1 MKIRDIVENI
11 TLNEAPMPEVLA
23 FLKRIKLKTLVNG
36 NNVEVLVDTP
46 PKNKDAFRKEVLQ
59 TLLTN
64 LQKNAKVLKPAFDPL
79 GSSIG
84 RIVFAGNPT
93 KIYVKDIGKKGDN
106 SAGIG
111 NEKAIAAMIDKV
123 IRTHGSAN
131 VTFVDDQRRKLTIKN
146 VTEVEVSGRSSG
158 TRKHGGEVRKADV
171 VLRSPRGHL
180 PVSIKKINAEYWESA
195 DTYYGAKAGALIKK
209 LRQEGYIKLLKTDKP
224 GILKLNKEIVVE
236 PTDQEAQH
244 VIFGGDINPE
254 GGVIIQTFLPEHF
267 VQDGANVTI
276 HAHAVIKTKH
286 DIPESHIMM
295 WLIRNDSSRNIA
307 AIGIPGV
314 RVYAAAYKRAIGKG
328 DKNIVLVNSDG
339 EVVKS

>member
-1 MKIRDIVENI
+1 MKIRDIVESTVI
-11 TLNEAPMPEVLA
+11 QEAPEPAILA
-23 FLKRIKLKTLVNG
+23 LLKKIKLKTLVKG
-36 NNVEVLVDTP
+36 NNIEVLVDTP
-46 PKNKDAFRKEVLQ
+46 PKNKDAFRKEVLL
-59 TLLTN
+59 TLL
-64 LQKNAKVLKPAFDPL
+64 KSLKPAGAAYDPL

-84 RIVFAGNPT
+84 RIVFAGDPT

-111 NEKAIAAMIDKV
+111 NEKIIAEMLDKV
-123 IRTHGSAN
+123 IKNHGSAN
-131 VTFVDDQRRKLTIKN
+131 VTFVDDQKRKLTIKS
-146 VTEVEVSGRSSG
+146 VTQVDVSGRSSG
-158 TRKHGGEVRKADV
+158 TRKHGGEVKKADI
-171 VLRSPRGHL
+171 VLRSLRGQL

-224 GILKLNKEIVVE
+224 GILKLSKEIVVE
-236 PTDQEAQH
+236 PTEQEAQH

-267 VQDGANVTI
+267 VQDGNKVTI
-276 HAHAVIKTKH
+276 HAHAVIKTKE
-286 DIPESHIMM
+286 DIPESHLMM

-314 RVYAAAYKRAIGKG
+314 RVYAAAYKRAIGGG
-328 DKNIVLVNSDG
+328 DKNIVLVNAKG
-339 EVVKS
+339 KVV

>member
-1 MKIRDIVENI
+1 MKIRDIVES
-11 TLNEAPMPEVLA
+11 TVLQEAPMPEIVA
-23 FLKRIKLKTLVNG
+23 FLKKTKLKTLIKG
-36 NNVEVLVDTP
+36 NNIEVLVDTP
-46 PKNKDAFRKEVLQ
+46 PKNKDIFRKEVLL
-59 TLLTN
+59 TLLKN
-64 LQKNAKVLKPAFDPL
+64 LKAAKAAYDPL

-84 RIVFAGNPT
+84 RIVFADNPT

-123 IRTHGSAN
+123 IENHGFAN
-131 VTFVDDQRRKLTIKN
+131 VTFVDDQKRKLTIKN
-146 VTEVEVSGRSSG
+146 VTQVDISGRSSG
-158 TRKHGGEVRKADV
+158 TRKHGGEVKKADV
-171 VLRSPRGHL
+171 VLRSRQGQL

-209 LRQEGYIKLLKTDKP
+209 LRQEGYVKLLKTDKP

-267 VQDGANVTI
+267 VQDGAKVTI
-276 HAHAVIKTKH
+276 QAHAVIKTKE
-286 DIPESHIMM
+286 DIPESHLMM

-314 RVYAAAYKRAIGKG
+314 RVYAAAYKRAIGGG
-328 DKNIVLVNSDG
+328 DKNIVLVNASG
-339 EVVKS
+339 KVIKS

>member
-1 MKIRDIVENI
+1 
-11 TLNEAPMPEVLA
+11 
-23 FLKRIKLKTLVNG
+23 
-36 NNVEVLVDTP
+36 
-46 PKNKDAFRKEVLQ
+46 
-59 TLLTN
+59 
-64 LQKNAKVLKPAFDPL
+64 L

-84 RIVFAGNPT
+84 RIVFAGDPT

-111 NEKAIAAMIDKV
+111 NEKIIAEMLDKV
-123 IRTHGSAN
+123 IKNHGSAN
-131 VTFVDDQRRKLTIKN
+131 VTFVDDQKRKLTIKS
-146 VTEVEVSGRSSG
+146 VTQVDVSGRSSG
-158 TRKHGGEVRKADV
+158 TRKHGGEVKKADI
-171 VLRSPRGHL
+171 VLRSLRGQL

-224 GILKLNKEIVVE
+224 GILKLSKEIVVE
-236 PTDQEAQH
+236 PTEQEAQH

-267 VQDGANVTI
+267 VQDGNKVTI
-276 HAHAVIKTKH
+276 HAHAVIKTKE
-286 DIPESHIMM
+286 DIPESHLMM

-314 RVYAAAYKRAIGKG
+314 RVYAAAYKRAIGGG
-328 DKNIVLVNSDG
+328 DKNIVLVNAKG
-339 EVVKS
+339 KVV

>member
-1 MKIRDIVENI
+1 MKIRDIVESTVI
-11 TLNEAPMPEVLA
+11 QEAPEPAILA
-23 FLKRIKLKTLVNG
+23 FLKKIKLKTLVKG
-36 NNVEVLVDTP
+36 NNIEVLVDTP
-46 PKNKDAFRKEVLQ
+46 PKNKDAFRKEVLL
-59 TLLTN
+59 TLL
-64 LQKNAKVLKPAFDPL
+64 KSLKPAGAAYDPL

-84 RIVFAGNPT
+84 RIVFAGDPT

-111 NEKAIAAMIDKV
+111 NEKIIAEMLDKV
-123 IRTHGSAN
+123 IKNHGSAN
-131 VTFVDDQRRKLTIKN
+131 VTFVDDQKRKLTIKS
-146 VTEVEVSGRSSG
+146 VTQVDVSGRSSG
-158 TRKHGGEVRKADV
+158 TRKHGGEVKKADI
-171 VLRSPRGHL
+171 VLRSLRGQL

-224 GILKLNKEIVVE
+224 GILKLSKEIVVE
-236 PTDQEAQH
+236 PTEQEAQH

-267 VQDGANVTI
+267 VQDGNKVTI
-276 HAHAVIKTKH
+276 HAHAVIKTKE
-286 DIPESHIMM
+286 DIPESHLMM

-314 RVYAAAYKRAIGKG
+314 RVYAAAYKRAIGGG
-328 DKNIVLVNSDG
+328 DKNIVLVNAKG
-339 EVVKS
+339 KVV

>member
-1 MKIRDIVENI
+1 MKIRDIVESTVI
-11 TLNEAPMPEVLA
+11 QEAPEPAILA
-23 FLKRIKLKTLVNG
+23 FLKKIKLKTLVKG

-46 PKNKDAFRKEVLQ
+46 PKNKDAFRKEVLL
-59 TLLTN
+59 TLL
-64 LQKNAKVLKPAFDPL
+64 KSLKPAGAAYDPL

-84 RIVFAGNPT
+84 RIVFAGDPT

-111 NEKAIAAMIDKV
+111 NEKIIAEMLDKV
-123 IRTHGSAN
+123 IKNHGSAN
-131 VTFVDDQRRKLTIKN
+131 VTFVDDQKRKLTIKS
-146 VTEVEVSGRSSG
+146 VTQVDVSGRSSG
-158 TRKHGGEVRKADV
+158 TRKHGGEVKKADI
-171 VLRSPRGHL
+171 VLRSLRGQL

-224 GILKLNKEIVVE
+224 GILKLSKEIVVE
-236 PTDQEAQH
+236 PTEQEAQH

-267 VQDGANVTI
+267 VQDGNKVTI
-276 HAHAVIKTKH
+276 HAHAVIKTKE
-286 DIPESHIMM
+286 DIPESHLMM

-314 RVYAAAYKRAIGKG
+314 RVYAAAYKRAIGGG
-328 DKNIVLVNSDG
+328 DKNIVLVNAKG
-339 EVVKS
+339 KVV

>member
-1 MKIRDIVENI
+1 MKIRDIVESTVI
-11 TLNEAPMPEVLA
+11 QEAPEPAILA
-23 FLKRIKLKTLVNG
+23 FLKKIKLKTLVKG
-36 NNVEVLVDTP
+36 NNIEVLVDTP
-46 PKNKDAFRKEVLQ
+46 PKNKDAFRKEVLL
-59 TLLTN
+59 TLL
-64 LQKNAKVLKPAFDPL
+64 KSLKPAGAAYDPL

-84 RIVFAGNPT
+84 RIVFAGDPT

-111 NEKAIAAMIDKV
+111 NEKIIAEMLDKV
-123 IRTHGSAN
+123 IKNHGSAN
-131 VTFVDDQRRKLTIKN
+131 VTFVDDQKRKLTIKS
-146 VTEVEVSGRSSG
+146 VTQVDVSGRSSG
-158 TRKHGGEVRKADV
+158 TRKHGGEVKKADI
-171 VLRSPRGHL
+171 VLRSLRGQL

-224 GILKLNKEIVVE
+224 GILKLSKEIVVE
-236 PTDQEAQH
+236 PTEQEAQH

-267 VQDGANVTI
+267 VQDGNKVTI
-276 HAHAVIKTKH
+276 HAHAVIKTKE

-314 RVYAAAYKRAIGKG
+314 RVYAAAYKRAIGGG
-328 DKNIVLVNSDG
+328 DKNIVLVNAKG
-339 EVVKS
+339 KVV

>member
-1 MKIRDIVENI
+1 MKIRDIVES
-11 TLNEAPMPEVLA
+11 TLQEAPEPAILA
-23 FLKRIKLKTLVNG
+23 FLKKVKLKTLIKG
-36 NNVEVLVDTP
+36 NNIEVLIDTP

-59 TLLTN
+59 TLL
-64 LQKNAKVLKPAFDPL
+64 KSLKPAGAAYDPI

-84 RIVFAGNPT
+84 RIVFPDNST

-111 NEKAIAAMIDKV
+111 NEKTIAEMIEKV
-123 IRTHGSAN
+123 IQTHGYAN
-131 VTFVDDQRRKLTIKN
+131 VTFVDDQKRKLTINN
-146 VTEVEVSGRSSG
+146 VTTVDISGRSSG
-158 TRKHGGEVRKADV
+158 TRKHGGEVKKADV
-171 VLRSPRGHL
+171 VLRSAKGQL

-209 LRQEGYIKLLKTDKP
+209 LRQEGHIKLLKTDKP

-236 PTDQEAQH
+236 PTEQEAQH

-267 VQDGANVTI
+267 VQDGVKVTI
-276 HAHAVIKTKH
+276 HAHAVIKTKE

-307 AIGIPGV
+307 AIGVPGV

-328 DKNIVLVNSDG
+328 DKNIVLVNAKGIVERS
-339 EVVKS
+339 

>member
-11 TLNEAPMPEVLA
+11 TLQEAPEPAILA
-23 FLKRIKLKTLVNG
+23 FLKKVKLKTLIKG
-36 NNVEVLVDTP
+36 NNIEVLIDTP

-59 TLLTN
+59 TLL
-64 LQKNAKVLKPAFDPL
+64 KSLKPAGAAYDPI

-84 RIVFAGNPT
+84 RIVFPDNST

-111 NEKAIAAMIDKV
+111 NEKTIAEMIEKV
-123 IRTHGSAN
+123 IQTHGYAN
-131 VTFVDDQRRKLTIKN
+131 VTFVDDQKRKLTINN
-146 VTEVEVSGRSSG
+146 VTTVDISGRSSG
-158 TRKHGGEVRKADV
+158 TRKHGGEVKKADV
-171 VLRSPRGHL
+171 VLRSAKGQL

-209 LRQEGYIKLLKTDKP
+209 LRQEGHIKLLKTDKP

-236 PTDQEAQH
+236 PTEQEAQH

-267 VQDGANVTI
+267 VQDGVKVTI
-276 HAHAVIKTKH
+276 HAHAVIKTKE

-307 AIGIPGV
+307 AIGVPGV

-328 DKNIVLVNSDG
+328 DKNIVLVNAKGIVERS
-339 EVVKS
+339 

>member
-1 MKIRDIVENI
+1 MKIRDIVESTVI
-11 TLNEAPMPEVLA
+11 QEAPEPAILA
-23 FLKRIKLKTLVNG
+23 FLKKTKLQTLVKG
-36 NNVEVLVDTP
+36 NNIEVLIDTP
-46 PKNKDAFRKEVLQ
+46 PKNKDAFRKETLMVL
-59 TLLTN
+59 
-64 LQKNAKVLKPAFDPL
+64 LKSLKSVKATYDPV

-84 RIVFAGNPT
+84 RIVFPDHAT

-111 NEKAIAAMIDKV
+111 NEKIIAEMLEKV
-123 IRTHGSAN
+123 ISAHRFVN
-131 VTFVDDQRRKLTIKN
+131 VTFVDDQKRKLTIKK
-146 VTEVEVSGRSSG
+146 VTTVDVSGRSSG
-158 TRKHGGEVRKADV
+158 TRKHGGEVKKADV
-171 VLRSPRGHL
+171 VLHSTQGHL

-209 LRQEGYIKLLKTDKP
+209 LRQEGHIKLLKTDKP

-236 PTDQEAQH
+236 PSEQEAQH

-267 VQDGANVTI
+267 VQNGNNVTI
-276 HAHAVIKTKH
+276 HAHAVIKSKE
-286 DIPESHIMM
+286 DIPESHLMM

-328 DKNIVLVNSDG
+328 DKNIVLVNANG
-339 EVVKS
+339 EVVRS

>member
-1 MKIRDIVENI
+1 MKIRDIVESTVI
-11 TLNEAPMPEVLA
+11 QEAPEPAILA
-23 FLKRIKLKTLVNG
+23 FLKSIKLKTLVKG
-36 NNVEVLVDTP
+36 NNIEVLIDTP
-46 PKNKDAFRKEVLQ
+46 PKNKDAFRKEVLL
-59 TLLTN
+59 TLL
-64 LQKNAKVLKPAFDPL
+64 KGLKPAKATYDPL

-84 RIVFAGNPT
+84 RIVFADNPT

-111 NEKAIAAMIDKV
+111 NEKVIAEMIEKV
-123 IRTHGSAN
+123 IENHGFAN
-131 VTFVDDQRRKLTIKN
+131 VTFVDDQKRKLTIKN
-146 VTEVEVSGRSSG
+146 VTQVDISGRSSG
-158 TRKHGGEVRKADV
+158 TRKHGGEVKKADV
-171 VLRSPRGHL
+171 VLRSRRGQL

-224 GILKLNKEIVVE
+224 GILKLSKEIVVE
-236 PTDQEAQH
+236 PTEQEAQH

-267 VQDGANVTI
+267 VQDGAKVTI
-276 HAHAVIKTKH
+276 QAHAVIKTKE
-286 DIPESHIMM
+286 DIPESHLMM

-328 DKNIVLVNSDG
+328 DKNIVLVDTSG
-339 EVVKS
+339 KVVKS

>member
-1 MKIRDIVENI
+1 MKIQDIVESTVI
-11 TLNEAPMPEVLA
+11 HEAPEPAILA
-23 FLKRIKLKTLVNG
+23 FLKKTKLQTLVKG
-36 NNVEVLVDTP
+36 NNIEVLVDTP
-46 PKNKDAFRKEVLQ
+46 PKNKDAFRKE
-59 TLLTN
+59 TLML
-64 LQKNAKVLKPAFDPL
+64 LLKSLKPAKATYDPI

-84 RIVFAGNPT
+84 RIVFPDNAT

-111 NEKAIAAMIDKV
+111 NEKAIAEMIEKV
-123 IRTHGSAN
+123 IQAHGSAN
-131 VTFVDDQRRKLTIKN
+131 VTFVDDQRRKLTLKN
-146 VTEVEVSGRSSG
+146 VTTVDIAGRSSG
-158 TRKHGGEVRKADV
+158 TRRHGGEVKKADV
-171 VLRSPRGHL
+171 VLRSAKGHL

-209 LRQEGYIKLLKTDKP
+209 LRQEGHLKLLKTDKP
-224 GILKLNKEIVVE
+224 GILKLSKEIVVE
-236 PTDQEAQH
+236 PTEQEAQH

-254 GGVIIQTFLPEHF
+254 GGIIIQTFLPEHF
-267 VQDGANVTI
+267 VQNGANVTI
-276 HAHAVIKTKH
+276 HAHAVIKTKE

-328 DKNIVLVNSDG
+328 DKNIVLVNSNG
-339 EVVKS
+339 KVVSK